1 MLSVLIPIYN
11 RNVNNLVKELD
22 KQLMEREIPYE
33 ILLCDDC
40 SEASFQSK
48 NATLQNIDA
57 VVYIQNEQN
66 AGRAKVR
73 NFLAQSA
80 QYPYLLF
87 IDCDATVFTHN
98 YIRNYVETIKKNEK
112 KEHFIINGGIA
123 YRKEKPEQER
133 YLRWF
138 YGKQREEIPAE
149 KRGLNPYHLFTPFN
163 VVLTKSI
170 FSILKFDE
178 SLTTYGNEDTLL
190 GCQFKQKN
198 IPYFH
203 IDNPLYHDGLDKNE
217 DFLSKIRISIDN
229 LFLLSKKEDHQD
241 IINESR
247 LLKTYTKCKK
257 MALRPVLATIFQHF
271 QSKIEKRLCSNPNL
285 FLLDIYKLT
294 YLATKES

>member
-22 KQLMEREIPYE
+22 KQLMDREIPYE
-33 ILLCDDC
+33 IILCDDG
-40 SEASFQSK
+40 SEASFRLENS
-48 NATLQNIDA
+48 ALENINS

-73 NFLAQSA
+73 NRLAQKA

-87 IDCDATVFTHN
+87 IDCDATVFSHN
-98 YIRNYVETIKKNEK
+98 YIRNYIETIKKHEK
-112 KEHFIINGGIA
+112 TSHFVINGGIA
-123 YRKEKPEQER
+123 YRKEKPTQEY

-138 YGKQREEIPAE
+138 YGKRREEIPAE
-149 KRGLNPYHLFTPFN
+149 KRELNPYHLFTPFN

-170 FSILKFDE
+170 FNNLQFDE

-198 IPYFH
+198 IPYYH
-203 IDNPLYHDGLDKNE
+203 IDNPLYHDGLDKNK
-217 DFLSKIRISIDN
+217 DFLTKIRISIDN
-229 LFLLSKKEDHQD
+229 LFLLSKKEEHQD

-257 MALRPVLATIFQHF
+257 MAIRPVLATIFQHF
-271 QSKIEKRLCSNPNL
+271 QSEIEKRLCSKPNM

>member
-11 RNVNNLVKELD
+11 QDVNNLVKELD
-22 KQLMEREIPYE
+22 KQLIDRNIPYE

-271 QSKIEKRLCSNPNL
+271 QSKIEKRLCSNPNM
-285 FLLDIYKLT
+285 FLLDIYKLI

>member
-11 RNVNNLVKELD
+11 QDVNNLVKELD
-22 KQLMEREIPYE
+22 KQLIDRNIPYE
-33 ILLCDDC
+33 IILCDDC
-40 SEASFQSK
+40 SESSVRLL
-48 NATLQNIDA
+48 NATLTTKEH
-57 VVYIQNEQN
+57 VVYFQNKQN

-271 QSKIEKRLCSNPNL
+271 QSKIEKRLCSNPNI

>member
-11 RNVNNLVKELD
+11 QDVNNLVNELGN
-22 KQLMEREIPYE
+22 QLTEMGIPYE

-40 SEASFQSK
+40 SETSFRLL
-48 NATLQNIDA
+48 NETLTTKEH
-57 VVYIQNEQN
+57 VVYFQNEQN

-87 IDCDATVFTHN
+87 IDCDATVFRSD
-98 YIRNYVETIKKNEK
+98 YIKNYVETIKNHDNEK
-112 KEHFIINGGIA
+112 QFVINGGIA
-123 YRKEKPEQER
+123 YRKEEPDQER

-138 YGKQREEIPAE
+138 YGKQREEISAE

-170 FSILKFDE
+170 FSILQFDE

-190 GCQFKQKN
+190 GCELKQHHV
-198 IPYFH
+198 PYYH

-217 DFLSKIRISIDN
+217 DFLSKIRTSIDN
-229 LFLLSKKEDHQD
+229 LSILAASAQHQD
-241 IINESR
+241 IIEESR

-257 MALRPVLATIFQHF
+257 WALQPILASIFRHF
-271 QSKIEKRLCSNPNL
+271 QPIMQKKLCSKPTI

-294 YLATKES
+294 YLASKKS